1 MRTSSKLF
9 VLDQRGRLLLLDC
22 VDPVDPATT
31 WWELPGGGVEPGE
44 NAEQAGVREV
54 AEETG
59 VLVPPGCVGPLQWT
73 RVSSFSW
80 RGSRHAAQHEGRLA
94 LLPGPVSTGAVALTP
109 AERGTILGQRW
120 WPRDELAAHQGRFF
134 PTGVPALLERL
145 LAGEVVEEPD
155 ETWN

>member
-22 VDPVDPATT
+22 VDPADQATT

-59 VLVPPGCVGPLQWT
+59 VLVPPGRVGPLQWT

-80 RGSRHAAQHEGRLA
+80 RGSRHAARHEGRLA
-94 LLPGPVSTGAVALTP
+94 L
-109 AERGTILGQRW
+109 
-120 WPRDELAAHQGRFF
+120 
-134 PTGVPALLERL
+134 
-145 LAGEVVEEPD
+145 
-155 ETWN
+155 

>member
-22 VDPVDPATT
+22 VDPADPATT

-59 VLVPPGCVGPLQWT
+59 VLVPPGCVG
-73 RVSSFSW
+73 R
-80 RGSRHAAQHEGRLA
+80 RHAARHAGRLA
-94 LLPGPVSTGAVALTP
+94 LLPGPVSTDAVALTP

-145 LAGEVVEEPD
+145 LSGEVVEEPD